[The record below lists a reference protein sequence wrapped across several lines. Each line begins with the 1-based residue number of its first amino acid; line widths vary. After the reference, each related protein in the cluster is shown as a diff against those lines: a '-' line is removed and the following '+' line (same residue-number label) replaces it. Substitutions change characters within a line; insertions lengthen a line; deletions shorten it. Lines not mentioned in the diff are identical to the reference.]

1 MQWLRNRSVTVGPM
15 SSQHCEV
22 RLTRR
27 YDAAPAEVWGALTDH
42 DSLGRW
48 LAGVVELELA
58 VGGAIV
64 LALPGDGGLIEA
76 QVREVET
83 ERVLELHWS
92 RIGEERSVVRFELE
106 RDGDGTLLVLDHRRI
121 DEPVGMA
128 YIARWSRAL
137 ARLDRELG
145 A

>member
-1 MQWLRNRSVTVGPM
+1 M
-15 SSQHCEV
+15 

-48 LAGVVELELA
+48 LASVVDVELA
-58 VGGAIV
+58 AGGAFV
-64 LALPGDGGLIEA
+64 LALPGNGELIDARVREIEA
-76 QVREVET
+76 
-83 ERVLELHWS
+83 ERILELDWS
-92 RIGEERSVVRFELE
+92 HGGEPRSVVRFELE
-106 RDGDGTLLVLDHRRI
+106 RDGEGTLLVLDHRRI
-121 DEPVGMA
+121 DQPVGMA
-128 YIARWSRAL
+128 YITRWSRAL